1 MSHSVS
7 VKVEDHL
14 PLVLNDCAAYGLAV
28 FDLFFFNVMW
38 EMMI

>member
-1 MSHSVS
+1 MSRSVS

-14 PLVLNDCAAYGLAV
+14 PVVLNDCAAYGLAG

-38 EMMI
+38 KKMI